1 MSNVICLARY
11 LKKCAIKK
19 ILLLKYLYSESEI
32 EIQTFNKNFMVILQ
46 KKKKRTHHNPS
57 LHSEFQFYPIKT
69 GTFDAFREDLVFSI
83 D

>member
-1 MSNVICLARY
+1 MLIMSNVICLARY

-46 KKKKRTHHNPS
+46 KKKKKNS
-57 LHSEFQFYPIKT
+57 SQSKS
-69 GTFDAFREDLVFSI
+69 TFRVSVLSDKNWNV
-83 D
+83 